1 MQHATSISAEEQDL
15 RMAHAK
21 VLRTQAGYTEQ
32 ISTVYVMHVMLY
44 FMFIVVAG

>member
-21 VLRTQAGYTEQ
+21 ALKAQAGYTEQ
-32 ISTVYVMHVMLY
+32 VSTMCVPPLLL
-44 FMFIVVAG
+44 A